1 MKKIFT
7 LLFVTTFLFT
17 SCSDDG
23 EPGPQGPPGEDGL
36 DGLAYTLEEQITFD
50 YYDDTNSYSRVI
62 LIPDDVQTINP
73 EADAVL
79 VYRYREIQDNE
90 GNFMDTW
97 SLIPQNFFLND
108 GTIQYVYNHT
118 ASDVEI
124 IIEGNFDLSNLST
137 DYTNNQIFRV
147 VVVPSNYLASHNEL
161 DITNYNSVMKELNI
175 ETSDIKILN

>member
-97 SLIPQNFFLND
+97 SLIPQNFLL
-108 GTIQYVYNHT
+108 V
-118 ASDVEI
+118 
-124 IIEGNFDLSNLST
+124 
-137 DYTNNQIFRV
+137 
-147 VVVPSNYLASHNEL
+147 
-161 DITNYNSVMKELNI
+161 
-175 ETSDIKILN
+175 

>member
-1 MKKIFT
+1 
-7 LLFVTTFLFT
+7 
-17 SCSDDG
+17 
-23 EPGPQGPPGEDGL
+23 
-36 DGLAYTLEEQITFD
+36 
-50 YYDDTNSYSRVI
+50 
-62 LIPDDVQTINP
+62 
-73 EADAVL
+73 
-79 VYRYREIQDNE
+79 
-90 GNFMDTW
+90 MDTW

-175 ETSDIKILN
+175 KTSDIKMAN